1 MRQTIRFVNRA
12 ATLRSEML
20 CATLNCARK
29 QLQRRPIPRRAI
41 QGIKAACKKKCT
53 AQPVPVNVPYLPAF
67 RSVHGDEDG
76 DEGENEGKSEEDEEE
91 EEGGD
96 DEGGGSGLR
105 DDPEAAL
112 FDEHCDYKQMNLV
125 ALWDEE
131 TKTINIAGHVGKYLS
146 GKSYGIWF
154 NPEQTKSK
162 PFTQRK
168 YRPAWYDPK
177 DGKESFS
184 LTQPRRMKPSVADWN
199 ESEVLRPPGQ
209 FHFDRAGALSP
220 ECAAALQ
227 AALDARVDPGLASKA
242 KRKKITN

>member
-1 MRQTIRFVNRA
+1 MAMKTVMKEKMRA
-12 ATLRSEML
+12 S
-20 CATLNCARK
+20 
-29 QLQRRPIPRRAI
+29 RRRMRR
-41 QGIKAACKKKCT
+41 
-53 AQPVPVNVPYLPAF
+53 
-67 RSVHGDEDG
+67 RRR
-76 DEGENEGKSEEDEEE
+76 
-91 EEGGD
+91 GGD

-184 LTQPRRMKPSVADWN
+184 WTQPRRMKPSVADWN

>member
-1 MRQTIRFVNRA
+1 M
-12 ATLRSEML
+12 
-20 CATLNCARK
+20 
-29 QLQRRPIPRRAI
+29 
-41 QGIKAACKKKCT
+41 
-53 AQPVPVNVPYLPAF
+53 
-67 RSVHGDEDG
+67 
-76 DEGENEGKSEEDEEE
+76 
-91 EEGGD
+91 D
-96 DEGGGSGLR
+96 DEGGGSDERPR

-184 LTQPRRMKPSVADWN
+184 WTQPRRMKPSVADWN

-227 AALDARVDPGLASKA
+227 AALDAR
-242 KRKKITN
+242 